1 MLPRDL
7 TVYYAAARRK
17 AQTGHASRR
26 ADAFAA
32 IPRLEQIE
40 HERRDE
46 AFSLGIR
53 LMEAADA
60 DEVKRQV
67 KEKLD
72 ALEAE
77 QNRLLADNGLPID
90 YLTIKYECEKCS
102 DTGLLPDGTLCP
114 CAREKLLSRK
124 YASSGL
130 APDARFELFSTAIYK
145 DQEQRRRS
153 IRAKELCELYAGEF
167 ALAGARGLIIMGGTG
182 VGKTF
187 LLDCIGR
194 RALERGK
201 SVQKYT
207 AYNIIDMMLRAM
219 RNRSE
224 GVDLTSPELLIID
237 DLGTEPM
244 IPSVTVEALFAAINE
259 RGNAG
264 IATAV
269 ATNLTRGEIL
279 DIYGERIFSRLFSQ
293 KQFSVIELRG
303 QDLRL

>member
-1 MLPRDL
+1 
-7 TVYYAAARRK
+7 
-17 AQTGHASRR
+17 
-26 ADAFAA
+26 
-32 IPRLEQIE
+32 
-40 HERRDE
+40 
-46 AFSLGIR
+46 
-53 LMEAADA
+53 
-60 DEVKRQV
+60 
-67 KEKLD
+67 
-72 ALEAE
+72 
-77 QNRLLADNGLPID
+77 
-90 YLTIKYECEKCS
+90 
-102 DTGLLPDGTLCP
+102 
-114 CAREKLLSRK
+114 
-124 YASSGL
+124 
-130 APDARFELFSTAIYK
+130 
-145 DQEQRRRS
+145 
-153 IRAKELCELYAGEF
+153 
-167 ALAGARGLIIMGGTG
+167 

-187 LLDCIGR
+187 LLDCVGR

-293 KQFSVIELRG
+293 RQFSVIELRG